1 MSKELSNRE
10 QKFRDEYMDILY
22 QAIRKEHPPG
32 KYLLL
37 DKDDLRKLTELFKRV
52 YQEGEYIDMND
63 IKEFLTK
70 EHKELIHKKIVKTI
84 EDMDFTSIIEDFIND
99 ELDYVRDQD
108 NVDEF
113 LEEQIIEIVRT
124 ISEELSIHD
133 FRVVFGNTHS
143 NLLFDIT
150 VPFSFSMND
159 KELCHVIDQK
169 VKQIDETYNTVITVD
184 RSYISTTT
192 KNQ

>member
-84 EDMDFTSIIEDFIND
+84 EDMDFTSIIEDFINN
-99 ELDYVRDQD
+99 ELEYVRDRD

-113 LEEQIIEIVRT
+113 LEEQIIEIVRQHLVK
-124 ISEELSIHD
+124 S
-133 FRVVFGNTHS
+133 G
-143 NLLFDIT
+143 LL
-150 VPFSFSMND
+150 
-159 KELCHVIDQK
+159 KENK
-169 VKQIDETYNTVITVD
+169 
-184 RSYISTTT
+184 
-192 KNQ
+192 

>member
-84 EDMDFTSIIEDFIND
+84 EDMDFTSIIEDFINN
-99 ELDYVRDQD
+99 ELDYVRDRD

-113 LEEQIIEIVRT
+113 LEEQIIEIVRQHLVK
-124 ISEELSIHD
+124 S
-133 FRVVFGNTHS
+133 G
-143 NLLFDIT
+143 LL
-150 VPFSFSMND
+150 
-159 KELCHVIDQK
+159 KE
-169 VKQIDETYNTVITVD
+169 N
-184 RSYISTTT
+184 
-192 KNQ
+192 N

>member
-37 DKDDLRKLTELFKRV
+37 DKDDLRKLTELFSRV
-52 YQEGEYIDMND
+52 YQDGEYIDMND

-84 EDMDFTSIIEDFIND
+84 EDMDFTSIIEDFINN
-99 ELDYVRDQD
+99 ELDYVRDRD

-113 LEEQIIEIVRT
+113 LEEQIIEIVRQHLVK
-124 ISEELSIHD
+124 S
-133 FRVVFGNTHS
+133 G
-143 NLLFDIT
+143 LL
-150 VPFSFSMND
+150 
-159 KELCHVIDQK
+159 KE
-169 VKQIDETYNTVITVD
+169 N
-184 RSYISTTT
+184 
-192 KNQ
+192 N

>member
-22 QAIRKEHPPG
+22 QAVRKEHPPG

-99 ELDYVRDQD
+99 ELDYVRDRD

-113 LEEQIIEIVRT
+113 LEEQIIEIVRQHLVK
-124 ISEELSIHD
+124 S
-133 FRVVFGNTHS
+133 G
-143 NLLFDIT
+143 LL
-150 VPFSFSMND
+150 
-159 KELCHVIDQK
+159 KENK
-169 VKQIDETYNTVITVD
+169 
-184 RSYISTTT
+184 
-192 KNQ
+192 

>member
-63 IKEFLTK
+63 IKEF
-70 EHKELIHKKIVKTI
+70 IHKKIVKTI
-84 EDMDFTSIIEDFIND
+84 EDMDFTSIIQDFIKD
-99 ELDYVRDQD
+99 ELDYVKCNA
-108 NVDEF
+108 NVDAF
-113 LEEQIIEIVRT
+113 LENQIIEI
-124 ISEELSIHD
+124 IHQHL
-133 FRVVFGNTHS
+133 VKSG
-143 NLLFDIT
+143 LL
-150 VPFSFSMND
+150 
-159 KELCHVIDQK
+159 KE
-169 VKQIDETYNTVITVD
+169 N
-184 RSYISTTT
+184 
-192 KNQ
+192 N

>member
-22 QAIRKEHPPG
+22 QAIRKKHPPG

-99 ELDYVRDQD
+99 ELDYVRDRD

-113 LEEQIIEIVRT
+113 LEEQIIEIVRQHLVK
-124 ISEELSIHD
+124 S
-133 FRVVFGNTHS
+133 G
-143 NLLFDIT
+143 LL
-150 VPFSFSMND
+150 
-159 KELCHVIDQK
+159 KENK
-169 VKQIDETYNTVITVD
+169 
-184 RSYISTTT
+184 
-192 KNQ
+192 

>member
-84 EDMDFTSIIEDFIND
+84 EDMDFTSIIQDFIKD
-99 ELDYVRDQD
+99 ELDYVRDRD

-113 LEEQIIEIVRT
+113 LEEQIIEIVRQHLVK
-124 ISEELSIHD
+124 S
-133 FRVVFGNTHS
+133 G
-143 NLLFDIT
+143 LL
-150 VPFSFSMND
+150 
-159 KELCHVIDQK
+159 KENK
-169 VKQIDETYNTVITVD
+169 
-184 RSYISTTT
+184 
-192 KNQ
+192 

>member
-99 ELDYVRDQD
+99 ELDYVRDRD

-113 LEEQIIEIVRT
+113 LEEQIIEIVRQHLVK
-124 ISEELSIHD
+124 S
-133 FRVVFGNTHS
+133 G
-143 NLLFDIT
+143 LL
-150 VPFSFSMND
+150 
-159 KELCHVIDQK
+159 K
-169 VKQIDETYNTVITVD
+169 
-184 RSYISTTT
+184 
-192 KNQ
+192 

>member
-84 EDMDFTSIIEDFIND
+84 ENMDFTSIIQDFIKD
-99 ELDYVRDQD
+99 ELDYVKCNA
-108 NVDEF
+108 NVDVF
-113 LEEQIIEIVRT
+113 LENQIIEI
-124 ISEELSIHD
+124 IHQHL
-133 FRVVFGNTHS
+133 VKSG
-143 NLLFDIT
+143 LL
-150 VPFSFSMND
+150 
-159 KELCHVIDQK
+159 KE
-169 VKQIDETYNTVITVD
+169 N
-184 RSYISTTT
+184 
-192 KNQ
+192 N

>member
-70 EHKELIHKKIVKTI
+70 ELKELIHKKIVKTI

-113 LEEQIIEIVRT
+113 LEEQIIEIVRQHLVK
-124 ISEELSIHD
+124 S
-133 FRVVFGNTHS
+133 G
-143 NLLFDIT
+143 LL
-150 VPFSFSMND
+150 
-159 KELCHVIDQK
+159 KENK
-169 VKQIDETYNTVITVD
+169 
-184 RSYISTTT
+184 
-192 KNQ
+192 

>member
-1 MSKELSNRE
+1 MIKELSNRE

-99 ELDYVRDQD
+99 ELDYVRDRD

-113 LEEQIIEIVRT
+113 LEEQIIEIVRQHLVK
-124 ISEELSIHD
+124 S
-133 FRVVFGNTHS
+133 G
-143 NLLFDIT
+143 LL
-150 VPFSFSMND
+150 
-159 KELCHVIDQK
+159 KENK
-169 VKQIDETYNTVITVD
+169 
-184 RSYISTTT
+184 
-192 KNQ
+192 

>member
-52 YQEGEYIDMND
+52 YQE
-63 IKEFLTK
+63 
-70 EHKELIHKKIVKTI
+70 LIHKKIVKTI

-113 LEEQIIEIVRT
+113 LEEQIIEIVRQHLVK
-124 ISEELSIHD
+124 S
-133 FRVVFGNTHS
+133 G
-143 NLLFDIT
+143 LL
-150 VPFSFSMND
+150 
-159 KELCHVIDQK
+159 KENK
-169 VKQIDETYNTVITVD
+169 
-184 RSYISTTT
+184 
-192 KNQ
+192 

>member
-63 IKEFLTK
+63 IKEFLAK

-99 ELDYVRDQD
+99 ELDYVRDRD

-113 LEEQIIEIVRT
+113 LEEQIIEIVRQHLVK
-124 ISEELSIHD
+124 S
-133 FRVVFGNTHS
+133 G
-143 NLLFDIT
+143 LL
-150 VPFSFSMND
+150 
-159 KELCHVIDQK
+159 KENK
-169 VKQIDETYNTVITVD
+169 
-184 RSYISTTT
+184 
-192 KNQ
+192 

>member
-113 LEEQIIEIVRT
+113 LEEQIIEIVRQHLVK
-124 ISEELSIHD
+124 S
-133 FRVVFGNTHS
+133 G
-143 NLLFDIT
+143 LL
-150 VPFSFSMND
+150 
-159 KELCHVIDQK
+159 K
-169 VKQIDETYNTVITVD
+169 
-184 RSYISTTT
+184 
-192 KNQ
+192 

>member
-37 DKDDLRKLTELFKRV
+37 DKDDLRKLTELFTRV

-84 EDMDFTSIIEDFIND
+84 EDMDFTSIIDDFIND
-99 ELDYVRDQD
+99 ELDCVKCNA
-108 NVDEF
+108 NVDAF
-113 LEEQIIEIVRT
+113 LENQIIEIIRQHLVK
-124 ISEELSIHD
+124 S
-133 FRVVFGNTHS
+133 G
-143 NLLFDIT
+143 LL
-150 VPFSFSMND
+150 
-159 KELCHVIDQK
+159 KENK
-169 VKQIDETYNTVITVD
+169 
-184 RSYISTTT
+184 
-192 KNQ
+192 

>member
-63 IKEFLTK
+63 IKE
-70 EHKELIHKKIVKTI
+70 
-84 EDMDFTSIIEDFIND
+84 DFIND
-99 ELDYVRDQD
+99 ELDYVRDRD

-113 LEEQIIEIVRT
+113 LEEQIIEIVRQHLVK
-124 ISEELSIHD
+124 S
-133 FRVVFGNTHS
+133 G
-143 NLLFDIT
+143 LL
-150 VPFSFSMND
+150 
-159 KELCHVIDQK
+159 KENK
-169 VKQIDETYNTVITVD
+169 
-184 RSYISTTT
+184 
-192 KNQ
+192 

>member
-10 QKFRDEYMDILY
+10 QKFRDEYVDILY

-113 LEEQIIEIVRT
+113 LEEQIIEIVRQHLVK
-124 ISEELSIHD
+124 S
-133 FRVVFGNTHS
+133 G
-143 NLLFDIT
+143 LL
-150 VPFSFSMND
+150 
-159 KELCHVIDQK
+159 KENK
-169 VKQIDETYNTVITVD
+169 
-184 RSYISTTT
+184 
-192 KNQ
+192 

>member
-113 LEEQIIEIVRT
+113 LEEQMIEIVRQHLVK
-124 ISEELSIHD
+124 S
-133 FRVVFGNTHS
+133 G
-143 NLLFDIT
+143 LL
-150 VPFSFSMND
+150 
-159 KELCHVIDQK
+159 KENK
-169 VKQIDETYNTVITVD
+169 
-184 RSYISTTT
+184 
-192 KNQ
+192 

>member
-70 EHKELIHKKIVKTI
+70 EHKKLIHKKIVKTI

-99 ELDYVRDQD
+99 ELDYVRDRD

-113 LEEQIIEIVRT
+113 LEEQIIEIVRQHLVK
-124 ISEELSIHD
+124 S
-133 FRVVFGNTHS
+133 G
-143 NLLFDIT
+143 LL
-150 VPFSFSMND
+150 
-159 KELCHVIDQK
+159 KENK
-169 VKQIDETYNTVITVD
+169 
-184 RSYISTTT
+184 
-192 KNQ
+192 

>member
-113 LEEQIIEIVRT
+113 LEEQIIEIVHQHLVK
-124 ISEELSIHD
+124 S
-133 FRVVFGNTHS
+133 G
-143 NLLFDIT
+143 LL
-150 VPFSFSMND
+150 
-159 KELCHVIDQK
+159 KE
-169 VKQIDETYNTVITVD
+169 N
-184 RSYISTTT
+184 
-192 KNQ
+192 N

>member
-37 DKDDLRKLTELFKRV
+37 DKDDLRKLTELFERV

-70 EHKELIHKKIVKTI
+70 EHKEFIHKKIVKTI

-99 ELDYVRDQD
+99 ELDYVRDRD

-113 LEEQIIEIVRT
+113 LEEQIIEIVRQHLVK
-124 ISEELSIHD
+124 S
-133 FRVVFGNTHS
+133 G
-143 NLLFDIT
+143 LL
-150 VPFSFSMND
+150 
-159 KELCHVIDQK
+159 KE
-169 VKQIDETYNTVITVD
+169 N
-184 RSYISTTT
+184 
-192 KNQ
+192 N

>member
-10 QKFRDEYMDILY
+10 QKARDEYMDILY

-37 DKDDLRKLTELFKRV
+37 DKNDLRKLTELFKRV

-84 EDMDFTSIIEDFIND
+84 EDMDFTSIIQDFIND
-99 ELDYVRDQD
+99 ELDYVRGRD

-113 LEEQIIEIVRT
+113 LEEQIIEIIRQHLVK
-124 ISEELSIHD
+124 S
-133 FRVVFGNTHS
+133 G
-143 NLLFDIT
+143 LL
-150 VPFSFSMND
+150 
-159 KELCHVIDQK
+159 KE
-169 VKQIDETYNTVITVD
+169 N
-184 RSYISTTT
+184 
-192 KNQ
+192 N

>member
-10 QKFRDEYMDILY
+10 QKYMDILY

-113 LEEQIIEIVRT
+113 LEEQIIEIVRQHLVK
-124 ISEELSIHD
+124 S
-133 FRVVFGNTHS
+133 G
-143 NLLFDIT
+143 LL
-150 VPFSFSMND
+150 
-159 KELCHVIDQK
+159 KENK
-169 VKQIDETYNTVITVD
+169 
-184 RSYISTTT
+184 
-192 KNQ
+192 

>member
-99 ELDYVRDQD
+99 ELDYVRDRD

-113 LEEQIIEIVRT
+113 LEEQIIEIIRQHLVK
-124 ISEELSIHD
+124 S
-133 FRVVFGNTHS
+133 G
-143 NLLFDIT
+143 LL
-150 VPFSFSMND
+150 
-159 KELCHVIDQK
+159 KENK
-169 VKQIDETYNTVITVD
+169 
-184 RSYISTTT
+184 
-192 KNQ
+192 

>member
-99 ELDYVRDQD
+99 ELDYVRDRD

-113 LEEQIIEIVRT
+113 LEEQIIEIIRQHLVK
-124 ISEELSIHD
+124 S
-133 FRVVFGNTHS
+133 G
-143 NLLFDIT
+143 LL
-150 VPFSFSMND
+150 
-159 KELCHVIDQK
+159 KE
-169 VKQIDETYNTVITVD
+169 N
-184 RSYISTTT
+184 
-192 KNQ
+192 N

>member
-84 EDMDFTSIIEDFIND
+84 EDMDFASIIEDFIND

-113 LEEQIIEIVRT
+113 LEEQIIEIVRQHLVK
-124 ISEELSIHD
+124 S
-133 FRVVFGNTHS
+133 G
-143 NLLFDIT
+143 LL
-150 VPFSFSMND
+150 
-159 KELCHVIDQK
+159 KENK
-169 VKQIDETYNTVITVD
+169 
-184 RSYISTTT
+184 
-192 KNQ
+192 

>member
-84 EDMDFTSIIEDFIND
+84 EDMDFTSIIEDFINN
-99 ELDYVRDQD
+99 ELDYVRDRD

-113 LEEQIIEIVRT
+113 LEEQIIEIVRQHLVK
-124 ISEELSIHD
+124 S
-133 FRVVFGNTHS
+133 G
-143 NLLFDIT
+143 LL
-150 VPFSFSMND
+150 
-159 KELCHVIDQK
+159 KENK
-169 VKQIDETYNTVITVD
+169 
-184 RSYISTTT
+184 
-192 KNQ
+192 

>member
-113 LEEQIIEIVRT
+113 LEEQIIEIIRQHLVK
-124 ISEELSIHD
+124 S
-133 FRVVFGNTHS
+133 G
-143 NLLFDIT
+143 LL
-150 VPFSFSMND
+150 
-159 KELCHVIDQK
+159 KE
-169 VKQIDETYNTVITVD
+169 N
-184 RSYISTTT
+184 
-192 KNQ
+192 N

>member
-63 IKEFLTK
+63 IKEFLAI

-99 ELDYVRDQD
+99 ELDYVRDRD

-113 LEEQIIEIVRT
+113 LEEQIIEIVRQHLVK
-124 ISEELSIHD
+124 S
-133 FRVVFGNTHS
+133 G
-143 NLLFDIT
+143 LL
-150 VPFSFSMND
+150 
-159 KELCHVIDQK
+159 KENK
-169 VKQIDETYNTVITVD
+169 
-184 RSYISTTT
+184 
-192 KNQ
+192 

>member
-37 DKDDLRKLTELFKRV
+37 DKNDLRKLTELFKRV
-52 YQEGEYIDMND
+52 YQEGEYIDMDD

-70 EHKELIHKKIVKTI
+70 EHKELIHKKLVKTI
-84 EDMDFTSIIEDFIND
+84 EDMDFTSIIQDFIND
-99 ELDYVRDQD
+99 ELDYVRGRD

-113 LEEQIIEIVRT
+113 LEEQIIEIIRQHLVK
-124 ISEELSIHD
+124 S
-133 FRVVFGNTHS
+133 G
-143 NLLFDIT
+143 LL
-150 VPFSFSMND
+150 
-159 KELCHVIDQK
+159 KE
-169 VKQIDETYNTVITVD
+169 N
-184 RSYISTTT
+184 
-192 KNQ
+192 N

>member
-52 YQEGEYIDMND
+52 YQEGEYIDMNE

-84 EDMDFTSIIEDFIND
+84 EDMDFTSIIEDFIKD
-99 ELDYVRDQD
+99 ELDYVKCNA
-108 NVDEF
+108 NVDAF
-113 LEEQIIEIVRT
+113 LENQIIEI
-124 ISEELSIHD
+124 IHQHL
-133 FRVVFGNTHS
+133 VKSG
-143 NLLFDIT
+143 LL
-150 VPFSFSMND
+150 
-159 KELCHVIDQK
+159 KE
-169 VKQIDETYNTVITVD
+169 N
-184 RSYISTTT
+184 
-192 KNQ
+192 N

>member
-99 ELDYVRDQD
+99 ELDYVRDRD

-113 LEEQIIEIVRT
+113 LEEQIIEIVRQH
-124 ISEELSIHD
+124 LVK
-133 FRVVFGNTHS
+133 RG
-143 NLLFDIT
+143 LL
-150 VPFSFSMND
+150 
-159 KELCHVIDQK
+159 KENK
-169 VKQIDETYNTVITVD
+169 
-184 RSYISTTT
+184 
-192 KNQ
+192 

>member
-70 EHKELIHKKIVKTI
+70 KHKKLIHKKIVKTI

-113 LEEQIIEIVRT
+113 LEEQIIEIVRQHLVK
-124 ISEELSIHD
+124 S
-133 FRVVFGNTHS
+133 G
-143 NLLFDIT
+143 LL
-150 VPFSFSMND
+150 
-159 KELCHVIDQK
+159 KENK
-169 VKQIDETYNTVITVD
+169 
-184 RSYISTTT
+184 
-192 KNQ
+192 

>member
-113 LEEQIIEIVRT
+113 LEEQIIEIVRQHLVK
-124 ISEELSIHD
+124 S
-133 FRVVFGNTHS
+133 G
-143 NLLFDIT
+143 LL
-150 VPFSFSMND
+150 
-159 KELCHVIDQK
+159 KENK
-169 VKQIDETYNTVITVD
+169 
-184 RSYISTTT
+184 
-192 KNQ
+192 

>member
-52 YQEGEYIDMND
+52 YQEGEYINMND

-99 ELDYVRDQD
+99 ELDYVRDRD

-113 LEEQIIEIVRT
+113 LEEQIIEIVRQHLVK
-124 ISEELSIHD
+124 S
-133 FRVVFGNTHS
+133 G
-143 NLLFDIT
+143 LL
-150 VPFSFSMND
+150 
-159 KELCHVIDQK
+159 KENK
-169 VKQIDETYNTVITVD
+169 
-184 RSYISTTT
+184 
-192 KNQ
+192 

>member
-32 KYLLL
+32 KYILL

-99 ELDYVRDQD
+99 ELDYVRDRD

-113 LEEQIIEIVRT
+113 LEEQIIEIVRQHLVK
-124 ISEELSIHD
+124 S
-133 FRVVFGNTHS
+133 G
-143 NLLFDIT
+143 LL
-150 VPFSFSMND
+150 
-159 KELCHVIDQK
+159 KENK
-169 VKQIDETYNTVITVD
+169 
-184 RSYISTTT
+184 
-192 KNQ
+192 

>member
-70 EHKELIHKKIVKTI
+70 EHKELIH

-99 ELDYVRDQD
+99 ELDYVRDRD

-113 LEEQIIEIVRT
+113 LEEQIIEIVRQHLVK
-124 ISEELSIHD
+124 S
-133 FRVVFGNTHS
+133 G
-143 NLLFDIT
+143 LL
-150 VPFSFSMND
+150 
-159 KELCHVIDQK
+159 KENK
-169 VKQIDETYNTVITVD
+169 
-184 RSYISTTT
+184 
-192 KNQ
+192 

>member
-37 DKDDLRKLTELFKRV
+37 DKDDLRKLTDLFKRV

-99 ELDYVRDQD
+99 ELDYVRDRD

-113 LEEQIIEIVRT
+113 LEEQIIEIVRQHLVK
-124 ISEELSIHD
+124 S
-133 FRVVFGNTHS
+133 G
-143 NLLFDIT
+143 LL
-150 VPFSFSMND
+150 
-159 KELCHVIDQK
+159 KENK
-169 VKQIDETYNTVITVD
+169 
-184 RSYISTTT
+184 
-192 KNQ
+192 